1 MTTWTG
7 DPDDDTFLKTEDGY
21 AAHAEAMHEDAWYCQ
36 VTHGDTGPP
45 PFNGRVVFHS
55 VERNIV
61 PLTGRAARWLCEQVI
76 IADRWRQQ
84 EKTDANPAT

>member
-7 DPDDDTFLKTEDGY
+7 DLDDDCVLKTDDGY
-21 AAHAEAMHEDAWYCQ
+21 QAHAEAMDTREWYCS
-36 VTHGDTGPP
+36 VTHGGADSI

-55 VERNIV
+55 AERNIV